1 MNDPQP
7 PAWASTLI
15 GAELPHESAH
25 LHVAGEAA
33 YVDDIVAPQ
42 GTLHAA
48 LGKST
53 RAHARILGVD
63 TTAVAA
69 APGVVAVITA
79 GDIPGRNDVGPVV
92 HDEPILADTL
102 VQYVGQP
109 LFAVAATSVNAA
121 RKAAK
126 LAKKKRERMS
136 SRRYARIR
144 EVRGGRKSMQSRE
157 HESTKPRKN
166 RKEGRHV
173 YTKVRFLSYFRA
185 FVVRIQE

>member
-7 PAWASTLI
+7 PAWASALI

-63 TTAVAA
+63 TAAVAA

-126 LAKKKRERMS
+126 LARIEYAELPAVLTIDAALAAQSFVLPTERLT
-136 SRRYARIR
+136 
-144 EVRGGRKSMQSRE
+144 RGDAVTAIAAAPHRLDGR
-157 HESTKPRKN
+157 
-166 RKEGRHV
+166 
-173 YTKVRFLSYFRA
+173 FRCGGQDH
-185 FVVRIQE
+185 F